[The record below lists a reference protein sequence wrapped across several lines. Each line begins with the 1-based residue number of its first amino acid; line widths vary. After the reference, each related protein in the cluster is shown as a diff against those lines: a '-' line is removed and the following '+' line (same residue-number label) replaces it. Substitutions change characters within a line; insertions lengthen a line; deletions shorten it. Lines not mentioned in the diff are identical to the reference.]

1 MNKQPINSVIYLGDK
16 RLTSGNPLY
25 LKDKLVERIYY
36 KNQIIYRIT
45 TNKGIKWVQLHN
57 LYVTNLAE

>member
-45 TNKGIKWVQLHN
+45 TNKGIK
-57 LYVTNLAE
+57 